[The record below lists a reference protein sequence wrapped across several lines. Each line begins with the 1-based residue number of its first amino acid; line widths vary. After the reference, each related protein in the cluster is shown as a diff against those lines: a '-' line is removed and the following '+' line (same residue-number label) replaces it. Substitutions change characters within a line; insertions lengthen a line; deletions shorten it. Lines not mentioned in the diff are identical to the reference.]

1 MRDGAD
7 DLIVVIDQ
15 GTSSVKFAAFD
26 FDGHLVKRIAR
37 PTEIHLL
44 GADTMEASPERWWA
58 VCAQALRDLLS
69 SPPVRPG
76 AVRAVGLC
84 GVMHTLVPVDA
95 RGRAL
100 RAVPLWAD
108 QRYLHQEACAYRD
121 LMDQIADP
129 SASSCVGRLAWMFET
144 DASLQPSTRHLLPVK
159 DFLRFKLTG
168 VAATDY
174 YEAEGTGLAG
184 SADSGWSPER
194 VGRLGLNAS
203 FLPPILRPDE
213 LVGNVTALAAETTGL
228 PVGTPVVAGTTDW
241 HAALIGSDAV
251 LPGRASLYLGTAGVL
266 GGFCGSH
273 DLSSLGDVACF
284 GAVTSTGSAIDWVAR
299 LIAPDAVTKPDGGA
313 EAIAAL
319 AEQSAPGANGV
330 TFLPHLMGERGDEVR
345 PDATAVFTGLRLG
358 HDRCDLARATMEGTA
373 LWLRLVTAGALDAAG
388 VAGLVLSGGG
398 ANAPLNAAIAAAVY
412 GIPVIVTEIVESSA
426 LGVALLAAKG
436 IGIVDDLADAAH
448 AWVRTSYREE
458 PTEQLVDCYAEIL
471 ERFARIEAALR
482 AVENVSS
489 HLLANA

>member
-7 DLIVVIDQ
+7 DLIVVVDQ

-44 GADTMEASPERWWA
+44 GADTMEASPERWWS

-69 SPPVRPG
+69 SPPVRSG

-213 LVGNVTALAAETTGL
+213 LVGNVTALAAEVTGL

-299 LIAPDAVTKPDGGA
+299 LIAPDAVTQPDAGA

-345 PDATAVFTGLRLG
+345 PDATAVFTGLRVLEDRPGVAPGGLVRPAPGDDLGDRGGRLG
-358 HDRCDLARATMEGTA
+358 HVAEAQGEARRHDDLVRAHRRVPVGKSEVADPDGAVRPCPQVDDTGGDEA
-373 LWLRLVTAGALDAAG
+373 VRRLGAVAAG
-388 VAGLVLSGGG
+388 VHPDRPPDRPGDPDRPLHARQPRRRGRAASAG
-398 ANAPLNAAIAAAVY
+398 
-412 GIPVIVTEIVESSA
+412 
-426 LGVALLAAKG
+426 
-436 IGIVDDLADAAH
+436 
-448 AWVRTSYREE
+448 
-458 PTEQLVDCYAEIL
+458 
-471 ERFARIEAALR
+471 
-482 AVENVSS
+482 
-489 HLLANA
+489 